1 VTGRPPPSPA
11 GKGSSP
17 RLLIGSILIVVALTT
32 AVLGFVRLIT
42 VLEGG
47 GYGTSAV
54 RYALVI
60 LGFAGACFAAGIAT
74 VIWEIA
80 KRYENK

>member
-1 VTGRPPPSPA
+1 VTGRPPPPPA
-11 GKGSSP
+11 RRDWSL
-17 RLLIGSILIVVALTT
+17 RLLIGAVLIAVALTT
-32 AVLGFVRLIT
+32 AVLGFFRLIT

-47 GYGTSAV
+47 GYGTSAM

-60 LGFAGACFAAGIAT
+60 LGFAGACLAAGIAT

-80 KRYENK
+80 KRYEHK

>member
-1 VTGRPPPSPA
+1 MTGRPPPSPS
-11 GKGSSP
+11 GQHSSL
-17 RLLIGSILIVVALTT
+17 RLLVGSILIVVALTT
-32 AVLGFVRLIT
+32 AVLGFIRLIT

-47 GYGTSAV
+47 GYGTSAM
-54 RYALVI
+54 RYALVT
-60 LGFAGACFAAGIAT
+60 LGFAGACLAAGIAT